1 MKHDFANPLNI
12 LLVGVGGQGIL
23 LAGDIIAAASMKA
36 GLDVKKS
43 DVHGMAQR
51 GGSVTSQVRIGHQV
65 FAPLI
70 ASGGA
75 DILVSFEK
83 QEALRYADMLKPG
96 GMAVVSDLL
105 ITPITVASGQAPEL
119 KEEEINSRLTTG
131 FEHLLLLNANGIA
144 EGLGNIRVA
153 NVVLTGAL
161 AGLLPLEMDIWN
173 QSIREMVKPQF
184 VEINLQAFAEGR
196 KAVEEGRAV
205 SV

>member
-1 MKHDFANPLNI
+1 MNHDFTKPMNI

-51 GGSVTSQVRIGHQV
+51 GGSVTSQVRIGQRVH
-65 FAPLI
+65 APLI

-96 GMAVVSDLL
+96 GIAVVSDLL

-131 FEHLLLLNANGIA
+131 FEHLLLLDATAIA
-144 EGLGNIRVA
+144 ENLGNIRVA

-161 AGLLPLEMDIWN
+161 AELLPLEIDIWN
-173 QSIREMVKPQF
+173 QAIREMVKPQF
-184 VEINLQAFAEGR
+184 VDINLQAFAEGR
-196 KAVEEGRAV
+196 KAVEEKQAAAV
-205 SV
+205 